1 MLSPPNN
8 NSLAEEKEE
17 DCSRDGLGQDAE
29 LMDRQESVQEAT
41 KTTSTATHQ
50 VETTVHSSQSTS
62 LKNYDLLL
70 NRLSTN
76 TLKNPTK
83 RALAFLDAKG
93 AIDHSLTYAELDQ
106 ATHQLAAHLQS
117 RGIHAGDRYVFVFF
131 YSLEKHEWISSHCNS
146 SLL

>member
-1 MLSPPNN
+1 MPQLTPNN

-17 DCSRDGLGQDAE
+17 DRPRVGLDQGAE
-29 LMDRQESVQEAT
+29 PMDRRQSVKQEQAD
-41 KTTSTATHQ
+41 TATQQ
-50 VETTVHSSQSTS
+50 VKTDTTAHSSQSTS

-70 NRLSTN
+70 NRLRTN

-106 ATHQLAAHLQS
+106 ATHQLAEHLQS
-117 RGIHAGDRYVFVFF
+117 RGICAGDRCV
-131 YSLEKHEWISSHCNS
+131 L
-146 SLL
+146 